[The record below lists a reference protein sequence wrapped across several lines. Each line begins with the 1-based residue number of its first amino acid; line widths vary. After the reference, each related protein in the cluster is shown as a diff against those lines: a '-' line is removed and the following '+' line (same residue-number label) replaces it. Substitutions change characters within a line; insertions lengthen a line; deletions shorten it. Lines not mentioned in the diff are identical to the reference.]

1 MTRIEQLELPDG
13 TEVFARIDGLDDA
26 EDDAETPGV
35 TDIALGFGSRLENL
49 GPTIRGVASSVHAS
63 VAGLSADSVSVE
75 FGIELSMGTGGVI
88 AVIASGGAKTSVKVR
103 LDWDLRGDDDAEQ
116 SQP

>member
-13 TEVFARIDGLDDA
+13 TEVFARIDGLDGA
-26 EDDAETPGV
+26 EGDAETPGV
-35 TDIALGFGSRLENL
+35 TNIGLGSRLENL

-75 FGIELSMGTGGVI
+75 FGIELSMGTGGII

-116 SQP
+116 PQT